1 MIAIFKRKF
10 SFVIF
15 SLNRMAGMF
24 CEKKKKDTVN
34 SGLPAVYFQKNE
46 IKLEVVDSGLN
57 NSRFFVLFFFFRQ
70 II

>member
-24 CEKKKKDTVN
+24 CEKKKKKKDTFN

-57 NSRFFVLFFFFRQ
+57 NSRFFVLFFFSGK
-70 II
+70 